1 MNSTAVLE
9 TARIALACD
18 PMIPQGTLDQ
28 KNTPEAYGW
37 LIFIA
42 VISIITCPLTAV
54 MNALIIIAVKTKHR
68 LKTKSNISL
77 ACLSTTDLAM
87 GVIGQPLFI
96 SWVLVEFQ
104 GYASKTYCLRSLRKE
119 LGILAISM
127 SGNASLFHIIL
138 VNAEKYIA
146 IRHPLQYETMVTKAR
161 LIGSSGFLWITVLFT
176 QLIMP
181 AANIDD
187 QTHAQVDAILAFLS
201 IVVISF
207 CQVMI
212 YLETRRQKKKIAAQQ
227 VSLEAK
233 EKFLKQRKAFKVTVT
248 VLCFLILCFLPI
260 AFSRILMA
268 NSVVDSVNLLYIF
281 HFTGVLVITLN
292 SLVNPI
298 IYCVRIRQFRVAL
311 IQLLCKKTFE
321 QAGNIEVRFFTRG
334 NRVVPQN

>member
-1 MNSTAVLE
+1 MNSTAALD

-42 VISIITCPLTAV
+42 AISIITCPLTAV

-104 GYASKTYCLRSLRKE
+104 GYASKTYCLGKE

-161 LIGSSGFLWITVLFT
+161 LIDSSGFLWITVLFT

-201 IVVISF
+201 IVIISF

-281 HFTGVLVITLN
+281 HLQG
-292 SLVNPI
+292 SW
-298 IYCVRIRQFRVAL
+298 
-311 IQLLCKKTFE
+311 
-321 QAGNIEVRFFTRG
+321 
-334 NRVVPQN
+334 